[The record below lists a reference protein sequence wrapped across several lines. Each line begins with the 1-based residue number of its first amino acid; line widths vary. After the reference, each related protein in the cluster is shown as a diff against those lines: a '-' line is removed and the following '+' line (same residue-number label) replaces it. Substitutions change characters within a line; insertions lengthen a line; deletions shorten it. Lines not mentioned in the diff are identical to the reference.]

1 MAWAMESKCESIV
14 ILSTIKTLY
23 CFLESNYKNKK
34 YSYLMCFNMTKIEV
48 YSHILFFKNV
58 KVQKYTKTM
67 QWLQWTLNRHTFE

>member
-1 MAWAMESKCESIV
+1 
-14 ILSTIKTLY
+14 
-23 CFLESNYKNKK
+23 
-34 YSYLMCFNMTKIEV
+34 MTKIEV